1 MNESIVRTLSGV
13 VYIVLLL
20 GATLLS
26 PESFILL
33 FGIFM
38 LIAIVEFCRLA
49 NIGKTI
55 PIIIGIAGFLL
66 FSPIGLLLL
75 IPYSVTDI
83 YNNLLLNAGAILI
96 DIALLIELFKQ
107 GPSVSRDRTGKLA
120 RLIGYV
126 IIPFLLIIRLPLLIP
141 GIYTPY
147 IIIGSFVLIWTNDT
161 FAYIVGK
168 TMGRHKLLE
177 RISPKK
183 TIEGFLGGMVFT
195 IIGAYILTR
204 FDIFITPVFN
214 SFLTWFGAAVILVIF
229 GTLGD
234 LVESQL
240 KRKAGVK
247 DSGNIMPGHGG
258 ILDRLD
264 SIIFA
269 IPFLFLYYQILTYVS

>member
-1 MNESIVRTLSGV
+1 MNESIVRALSGI
-13 VYIVLLL
+13 VYIALLL
-20 GATLLS
+20 GATLFS
-26 PESFILL
+26 PISFILL

-38 LIAIVEFCRLA
+38 LIAITEFCKLV
-49 NIGKTI
+49 NLNKTVPLI
-55 PIIIGIAGFLL
+55 MGAVGLILFCFLIDTTL
-66 FSPIGLLLL
+66 
-75 IPYSVTDI
+75 YT
-83 YNNLLLNAGAILI
+83 NLLLNIGALF
-96 DIALLIELFKQ
+96 IALMLLEELFEKRSSA
-107 GPSVSRDRTGKLA
+107 PKDKTAKLA
-120 RLIGYV
+120 RLTGYV
-126 IIPFLLIIRLPLLIP
+126 ILPFLLIIRLPFLVQ
-141 GIYTPY
+141 GAYTPY
-147 IIIGSFVLIWTNDT
+147 IIIGSFILIWINDT

-168 TMGRHKLLE
+168 TMGRHKLFE

-195 IIGAYILTR
+195 IIGAYILSR
-204 FDIFITPVFN
+204 FDNFLNPVFH
-214 SFLTWFGAAVILVIF
+214 SAIIWIGAAIILVIF

-240 KRKAGVK
+240 KRKAGAK

>member
-33 FGIFM
+33 FGILM
-38 LIAIVEFCRLA
+38 LIAIAEFCRLA

-83 YNNLLLNAGAILI
+83 YNNLLLNAGALLI

-107 GPSVSRDRTGKLA
+107 GPSISRDQTGKLA

-183 TIEGFLGGMVFT
+183 TIEGFIGGMVFT

>member
-1 MNESIVRTLSGV
+1 MNESIVRALSGI
-13 VYIVLLL
+13 VYIVLLI
-20 GATLLS
+20 GATLFHPFS
-26 PESFILL
+26 YIAL
-33 FGIFM
+33 FSIFM

-49 NIGKTI
+49 HLKQTM
-55 PIIIGIAGFLL
+55 PIIMGIAGLIL
-66 FSPIGLLLL
+66 FSPF
-75 IPYSVTDI
+75 IPADI
-83 YNNLLLNAGAILI
+83 YTNLLLNAGALI
-96 DIALLIELFKQ
+96 IGISLLIELFGK
-107 GPSVSRDRTGKLA
+107 SHSAIREKSSKLA

-126 IIPFLLIIRLPLLIP
+126 ILPFILIIRLPFLVAD
-141 GIYTPY
+141 IYTPFV
-147 IIIGSFVLIWTNDT
+147 IIGSFILIWANDT

-168 TMGRHKLLE
+168 TMGKHKLFE

-183 TIEGFLGGMVFT
+183 TIEGFLGGMVFA
-195 IIGAYILTR
+195 IAAAYILSR

-214 SFLTWFGAAVILVIF
+214 SPATWMGAAIILVIF

-247 DSGNIMPGHGG
+247 DSGKIMPGHGG